1 MNIKAVEAAVKLPYK
16 QGLQREAELSMLLFT
31 SNQASA
37 LQYAFFAERAA
48 TKVLDAVIILAY
60 THRCQP
66 SGFDREPPGAG
77 VPLPVGKILPVNSRY
92 SPDPV
97 QKYFKPHFHVT
108 ASLSYT
114 QRLCMKHGCWGCSVC
129 GW

>member
-1 MNIKAVEAAVKLPYK
+1 MSTLCHSKGQHYNI
-16 QGLQREAELSMLLFT
+16 
-31 SNQASA
+31 
-37 LQYAFFAERAA
+37 
-48 TKVLDAVIILAY
+48 
-60 THRCQP
+60 HRCQP
-66 SGFDREPPGAG
+66 SRFDREPPGAG
-77 VPLPVGKILPVNSRY
+77 VPLPVGKILPVTSRY

-108 ASLSYT
+108 ASLSDT